1 MGFYIAGARECER
14 QSKKMVK
21 FLKPN
26 KVVILLQGRYAGRKA
41 VIVRAFDEGTR
52 DRPYGHCLVAGISKY
67 PSKVIR
73 KDSAKK
79 TAKKSRVKAF
89 VKLVNYQ
96 HLMPTRYTLDVDL
109 KDVVS
114 LESLQSRD
122 KKVTAA
128 KDTKKRLEDRFKSG
142 KNRWFF
148 TKLRF

>member
-1 MGFYIAGARECER
+1 
-14 QSKKMVK
+14 MVK

-26 KVVILLQGRYAGRKA
+26 KAVILLQGRFAGRKA
-41 VIVRAFDEGTR
+41 VIVRSFDEGTR

-67 PSKVIR
+67 PSKVIK

-89 VKLVNYQ
+89 MRVVNYS

-109 KDVVS
+109 KDVVNPEA
-114 LESLQSRD
+114 LVTKD

-128 KDTKKRLEDRFKSG
+128 KEIKKRFEERFKTG

-148 TKLRF
+148 SKLRF

>member
-1 MGFYIAGARECER
+1 
-14 QSKKMVK
+14 MVK

-26 KVVILLQGRYAGRKA
+26 KAVIVLQGRFAGRKA
-41 VIVRAFDEGTR
+41 VIVKQFDEGTR
-52 DRPYGHCLVAGISKY
+52 ERPYGHCLVAGIMKY
-67 PSKVIR
+67 PKKVIR

-89 VKLVNYQ
+89 IKVVNYN
-96 HLMPTRYTLDVDL
+96 HIMPTRYTLDVDL
-109 KDVVS
+109 KDVVTPDV
-114 LESLQSRD
+114 LTTRD

-128 KDTKKRLEDRFKSG
+128 KETKKRLEERFRIG